1 MTEQDIIASFGIVVR
16 YFDGDLMP
24 DELGFYDKTTRT
36 AFLSDRL
43 SEKEKVKVL
52 LHELGHE
59 NHSISEYN
67 FSRIKCENE
76 ADRNMVHHLVKDAI
90 QQLDDVKDFN
100 YLHFMEYYNLT
111 TTTAE
116 IMVKEEFYGL
126 LEEYQ

>member
-59 NHSISEYN
+59 NHSISEYH
-67 FSRIKCENE
+67 FARIKCENE

-90 QQLDDVKDFN
+90 QQLDDIKDFN

-116 IMVKEEFYGL
+116 IMVKEEFYGI
-126 LEEYQ
+126 LEEYL